1 MKGIKRCRIF
11 YQNEKNES
19 RNQNSKGFQG
29 NPGVGGGWE
38 AETMMKETHSKSF
51 ILKRDVQLELN

>member
-1 MKGIKRCRIF
+1 MK
-11 YQNEKNES
+11 KNES